1 MLSTLVSGTLALAL
15 ARGSIAAPGYQ
26 PAPLS
31 PKILIINA
39 FESETDVF
47 VSDSQLG
54 LLAQNITVPGISPQ
68 YPNVSCTSSG
78 EVCQVTT
85 GEGGFQAATTLA
97 ALIYSATFDLSNT
110 YFMIAG
116 IAGINPDFG
125 TTGSVAFN
133 RYAILLDS
141 QYEFDYR
148 QIPDNFST
156 GFVPFGTLA
165 PGEYPSFIYGSDVFE
180 LNDNLRTRVVSVAK
194 TAELVDDASAQ
205 EYRSRYDSAPANQSP
220 SIIQCDGGTSNVWYS
235 GSLMADT
242 FANYTSVITNGTA
255 KLCTTANE
263 DIGTL
268 QALMRGAIAGLI
280 DFRRVIVMRSASNFD
295 RPPPGMSA
303 TYGLLSADSGGFTP
317 SIQNLLVTGTKIID
331 DILQNWD
338 KVYKF
343 GITPDNYVGD
353 ILNSI
358 PGPIK
363 PDIGAPAFYVNPV
376 STD

>member
-1 MLSTLVSGTLALAL
+1 MLIGSLA
-15 ARGSIAAPGYQ
+15 AAGYQ

-31 PKILIINA
+31 PKILFINA

-68 YPNVSCTSSG
+68 YPNVTCSSSS

-97 ALIYSATFDLSNT
+97 ALINSATFNLSNT

-125 TTGSVAFN
+125 TTVCLSIPFASFCTADAFIGLCCLQPI
-133 RYAILLDS
+133 RHSSDS

-148 QIPDNFST
+148 QIPDKFST

-165 PGEYPSFIYGSDVFE
+165 PGEYPTFIYGSDVFE
-180 LNDNLRTRVVSVAK
+180 LNDNLRTRVVNVAK

-220 SIIQCDGGTSNVWYS
+220 NVIQCDGGTSNVWYF

-242 FANYTSVITNGTA
+242 FANYTSIITNRTA

-263 DIGTL
+263 DIGTI
-268 QALMRGAIAGLI
+268 QALMRGAIAGLV

-295 RPPPGMSA
+295 RPPRH
-303 TYGLLSADSGGFTP
+303 
-317 SIQNLLVTGTKIID
+317 NLLVTGRKIID

-343 GITPDNYVGD
+343 GITPDNYVAD

-363 PDIGAPAFYVNPV
+363 PEIGAPAYYVNPV